1 MLCKSPALSLLHLF
15 HSLSGPQTASV
26 KIGVS
31 GAGTRLR
38 LNALAEEDSLEQAHV
53 SF

>member
-1 MLCKSPALSLLHLF
+1 MLCESPALSLLHLF
-15 HSLSGPQTASV
+15 CSPRGPQTASV
-26 KIGVS
+26 KIAVS

-38 LNALAEEDSLEQAHV
+38 LNALAEEDSPEQAHA